1 MNLHFIINVIPR
13 SKKNSSQICRLKNGR
28 TLLLPSKKYKEFEDN
43 CLKNISPELK
53 ELKINKPIHIKAH
66 FYCESRRRID
76 LTNLLEALDDMLQT
90 AGVIKDDCRDII
102 ASHDGSRVY
111 YDKENPRIE
120 IWITDFQEYYE
131 IWKKEDGIKKIS
143 KK

>member
-1 MNLHFIINVIPR
+1 MLIHFTLNVVPH

-28 TLLLPSKKYKEFEDN
+28 TLLLPSKLYKKFEDE
-43 CLKNISPELK
+43 CLSLIGDDLKLNIS
-53 ELKINKPIHIKAH
+53 NPITVQAH
-66 FYCESRRRID
+66 FYCKTRRKID
-76 LTNLLEALDDMLQT
+76 LTNLLEALDDMLVK
-90 AGVIKDDCRDII
+90 AGVIKDDCRDVV

-120 IWITDFQEYYE
+120 IWIEDFKEEYV
-131 IWKKEDGIKKIS
+131 IWKKEDDIKKIS